1 MAAASEFVLFFYRI
15 VLWLGVVVGDDGS
28 FKLWRWWLLLSFLLS
43 FFVSVVVAV
52 VVIAVVVV
60 RKSVQYVRFKRQLR
74 KIPSQL
80 VSFGYFL

>member
-28 FKLWRWWLLLSFLLS
+28 FKLWWWLLLSFLLS

-52 VVIAVVVV
+52 VVIAVVIVV

>member
-28 FKLWRWWLLLSFLLS
+28 FKLWRWWLLISFLLS

-52 VVIAVVVV
+52 VVIAVVIVV
-60 RKSVQYVRFKRQLR
+60 RKVCPIRE
-74 KIPSQL
+74 I
-80 VSFGYFL
+80 